1 MNLLL
6 KRLNKGKKMEAKQE
20 ELNDKEIM
28 QQIIMLESLAK
39 KNMTKEAIAR
49 YGNLKMAHPET
60 AVKAIAVVAQASE
73 LGHIAR
79 PLTDDDFRALLIEI
93 QRGKTTYNF
102 KK

>member
-1 MNLLL
+1 
-6 KRLNKGKKMEAKQE
+6 MEAKQE